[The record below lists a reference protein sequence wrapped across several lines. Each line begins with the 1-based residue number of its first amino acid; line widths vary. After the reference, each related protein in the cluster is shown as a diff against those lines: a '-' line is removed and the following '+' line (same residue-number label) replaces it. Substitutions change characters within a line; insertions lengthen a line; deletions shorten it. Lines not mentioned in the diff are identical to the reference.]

1 MDARTWTLRD
11 DKMTLMAEISPD
23 ALVPRA
29 TGPVATVYLLAP
41 PGGRTVAVKVYPQ
54 PLDRRTYNGIEVEQ
68 AKLAQLRSAPSIV
81 RVESLDDLPDGR
93 TALRMEFCPQALPDL
108 VAGGP
113 LPIGDVIVLGQILS
127 SVLTEA
133 HDAGLVHGGVTPAN
147 VLERSSGQ
155 PALSDFGLALRLR
168 FPRDLMGDAA
178 YTAPEVLR
186 EGELSEAADV
196 YGLGAVLYLALTGRP
211 PFPARTGEP
220 PDGVVLRVLRE
231 PPTEVTGR
239 DVPPALSALL
249 QRMLAKEPDARP
261 EAATVLGEFE
271 ALLAGAGAVP
281 EDDLD
286 FDDFRD
292 ELAAGRS
299 VPLAVVEAPK
309 KKPAKQ
315 KPDKVKPAP
324 GKSRK
329 PLLIGAGAA
338 VALVAVVPVV
348 FRPGGDDPADRV
360 AAPPPA
366 VSTPAPT
373 PTAPKQA
380 TIKLNPPVDKGTSVV
395 LTWSGPPRLTYA
407 VIVAEQGAKQPQ
419 TTLRGEMTSLTV
431 QVSSGLKYCFLVQ
444 GTDGVDK
451 FESAPR
457 AIRGA
462 TCSG

>member
-1 MDARTWTLRD
+1 
-11 DKMTLMAEISPD
+11 MTLMAEISPD

-29 TGPVATVYLLAP
+29 TGPVATLYLLAP

-68 AKLAQLRSAPSIV
+68 AKLAGLRSAPSIV

-93 TALRMEFCPQALPDL
+93 TGLRMEFCPQSLTDL

-127 SVLTEA
+127 SVLAEA

-155 PALSDFGLALRLR
+155 PALSDFGMALRLR

-211 PFPARTGEP
+211 PFPARTGEA

-231 PPTEVTGR
+231 PPAEVTGR

-249 QRMLAKEPDARP
+249 QRMMAKEPDARP
-261 EAATVLGEFE
+261 EAAAVVGEFE
-271 ALLAGAGAVP
+271 ALLAGAGAAP
-281 EDDLD
+281 EDELD

-299 VPLAVVEAPK
+299 VPPLAVVEAPK
-309 KKPAKQ
+309 KKQAAKQ
-315 KPDKVKPAP
+315 KRDKGKDAP

-366 VSTPAPT
+366 VSTPTPT
-373 PTAPKQA
+373 PAPPKPA

-419 TTLRGEMTSLTV
+419 TTLRGTMTSLTV

-457 AIRGA
+457 SIRGA